1 MQIRKE
7 KKQINEQINL
17 EQSNLNRID
26 QEYQRI
32 TSSIEVLT
40 TQGEEGKTR
49 AKYVERMNNLFESME
64 SKRHLIEELQER
76 TKTID
81 EEIYKQLDK
90 L

>member
-1 MQIRKE
+1 KE

-49 AKYVERMNNLFESME
+49 AKYVERMNNLFETME
-64 SKRHLIEELQER
+64 NKRHLIEELQER